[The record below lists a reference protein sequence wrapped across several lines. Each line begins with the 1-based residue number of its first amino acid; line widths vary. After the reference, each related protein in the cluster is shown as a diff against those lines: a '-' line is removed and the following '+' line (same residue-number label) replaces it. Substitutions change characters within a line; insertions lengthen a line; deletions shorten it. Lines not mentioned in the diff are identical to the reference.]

1 MITTKL
7 FNEIPGTMKIFIVL
21 AFLLLFTAA
30 GYAQTTVNLADQCN
44 CEVLSGTDVSAPGM
58 TTPSGADTGD
68 IYVNTNTGTIYFWDG
83 DSWEHTSTDSNTT
96 NTSVAVAG
104 SDLVI
109 TDSDGNTV
117 SVPLADIA
125 AVTDTNTTNAA
136 FGVIGTD
143 LVITDS
149 EGNTV
154 SVPVADIA
162 ALTDT
167 NTTNASLTEDGTNLT
182 LTDSDGNTVSILLAD
197 LAAVIDTNTTNALF
211 EVVGTDLVI
220 TDSDGNTVSVPLADV
235 AAVVDTDD
243 QSAAEVSYDNTTS
256 GLAGTNVQDALDEIN
271 AAAGNVSLTDNGDGT
286 YDFTDAAGNVTT
298 ISDTSLSTLV
308 DSGGGTYTYTD
319 EAGNVQQIFT
329 EAASNPYDNSGSGLA
344 ANNVQD
350 ALDEINAAAGN
361 VSLTDNGDGTYD
373 FTDAAGNVTTISDT
387 SLSTLVDNGDGSFTY
402 TSEDGTVTTFT
413 ETTSSLADNGDGT
426 FTYTDENGATTTFDA
441 KIATVADNLD
451 GTYTITDDF
460 GTSVTIDTNNT
471 VTTLVDNGDGSFTY
485 TSEDGT
491 VTTFT
496 ETTSTLVDNGG
507 GTYTYT
513 DENGNTQQIFTE
525 AASNPYDNSG
535 SGLAANNVQDAIDE
549 INTLAGTVALADNG
563 DGTYTFTDASG
574 ATTTISDTSIST
586 LVDNGDAT
594 FTYTD
599 ETGTP
604 VTINLISA
612 DANNDITAGSDGGL
626 YLNVAS
632 VTVAE
637 TITNL
642 SDNNDGT
649 FTYVNENGVS
659 QTVSKADV
667 TDNGDGTYTFT
678 NNDGSDVTI
687 NTNGIAISNTVAG
700 NRIATVTDA
709 GGSSTD
715 IDETVT
721 TLVDNANGSFT
732 YTSEDGTAT
741 TFTETDDQTAAEVS
755 YDNSTSGLTAGDT
768 QAAID
773 ELAAGSTDD
782 QNLTGASLTGN
793 TLQIDIEDGSSAS
806 VDLSALVDDADA
818 DPTNELQTISRT
830 GTDVT
835 LSDGGGTVSVAD
847 NDNDSSNETNT
858 AFAVNAGN
866 LEITD
871 AAGTLSVP
879 VSSLGSDDQNLTLA
893 GNSLS
898 IEDGN
903 SVDLSGYLDNTDDQ
917 NLTLAGNTLSIE
929 DGNSV
934 DLSGFVSTDD
944 QNISGSGLSGTDLT
958 IGIENGTNEVIDLSS
973 LVDDADADPTNE
985 YNTGAA
991 MNAGSLEVTD
1001 GGGTQ
1006 SANLIS
1012 ADANN
1017 DIVAGSDGALYL
1029 NVASVTISE
1038 TITNLSDNNDGTF
1051 TYVNENGV
1059 SQTVSKAD
1067 VTDNGDGT
1075 YTFTNNDG
1083 SDVTINT
1090 NGIAISNTVAGN
1102 RIATVTDAGGS
1113 STDIDETVTTLV
1125 DNANGSFTYTSEDG
1139 TATTFTETDD
1149 QTAAE
1154 VSYDNS
1160 TSGLTAGDTQAAIDE
1175 LAAGSTDDQNL
1186 TGASLTGNTLQIDI
1200 EDGSSASV
1208 DLSALVDDADADPTN
1223 ELQTISRTGTDV
1235 TLSDG
1240 GGTVSVADND
1250 NDSSNETNTAF
1261 AVNAG
1266 NLEITDAAG
1275 TLSVPVSSLGSDDQN
1290 ISGSGLSGTD
1300 LTIGIENGTNEV
1312 IDLSSLVDDA
1322 DADPNNEIQD
1332 MSLAGNTLSLTGDAT
1347 TVDLSGYLDNTD
1359 DQNLTLAGNTLSIED
1374 GNSVDLSGFVS
1385 TDDQNLTGASLTGNT
1400 LQIDI
1405 EDGSS
1410 ASVDLSALVDD
1421 ADADPTNELQTISR
1435 TGTDVTLSD
1444 GGGTVSVADNDN
1456 DSSNETNTAFAV
1468 NAGNLEITD
1477 AAGTLS
1483 VPVSSL
1489 GSDDQNLTLAGNTL
1503 SIEDGNSVD
1512 LSGYV
1517 STDDQN
1523 LTGASLTGNT
1533 LQIDIEDGSSA
1544 SVDLSA
1550 LVDDADADP
1559 TNEYNTGAAMNA
1571 GSLEVTDG
1579 GGTQSANLISADA
1592 NNDITAGSDGALYL
1606 NVASVT
1612 ISETITNL
1620 SDNNDGTFTYVNENG
1635 VSQTVSKADV
1645 ADNGDGTYT
1654 FTNND
1659 GSDVTINTNGVAIS
1673 NTLAGNRIATVTDA
1687 GGSSTDIDET
1697 VTTLVDN
1704 ANGSFTYT
1712 SEDGTATTFTE
1723 TDDQTAA
1730 EVSYDNSTSGLTAGD
1745 TQAAID
1751 ELAAGSTDDQN
1762 LTGASLTGNTLQID
1776 IEDGSSASV
1785 DLSALVDDADADP
1798 TNELQTISRTGTD
1811 VTLSDGGGTVSVADN
1826 DNDSSNET
1834 NTAFAVNAGNLEIT
1848 DAAGTL
1854 SVPVSSL
1861 GSDDQ
1866 NLTLAGN
1873 TLSIEDGNSV
1883 DLSGFVS
1890 TDDQNISGSGLSGTD
1905 LTIGIENGTNE
1916 VIDLSSLVDD
1926 ADADPTNELQTI
1938 SRTGTDVTLS
1948 DGGGTVSVA
1957 DNDNDSSN
1965 ETNTAFAVNAGNLE
1979 ITDAAGTL
1987 SVPVSSL
1994 GSDDQNISGSGLSG
2008 TDLTIGIENG
2018 TNEVID
2024 LSSLVDDADA
2034 DPNNEIQDMSL
2045 AGNTL
2050 SLTGDATTVDLSGYL
2065 DNTDDQNLTG
2075 ASLTGNTLQIDIE
2088 DGSSASVDLS
2098 ALVDDADADPNNEIQ
2113 DMSLAGNTLSLTGDA
2128 TTVDLSGYLDNT
2140 DDQNLT
2146 LAGNTLSIEDG
2157 NSVDLSGFVSTD
2169 DQNISGSGL
2178 SGTDL
2183 TIGIENGT
2191 NEVIDL
2197 SSLVDDA
2204 DADPTNELQTISR
2217 TGTDVTLSDGGGTV
2231 SVADNDNDSS
2241 NETNTAFAVN
2251 AGNLEITDAAGTL
2264 SVPVSSLGSDDQN
2277 ISGSGLS
2284 GTDLTIGIENGT
2296 NEVIDLSS
2304 LVDDADADPNNEI
2317 QDMSLAGNTLSLTG
2331 DATTVD
2337 LSGYLDNTDDQN
2349 LTLAGNTLSIED
2361 GNSVDLSGFVSTD
2374 DQNISGSG
2382 LSGTDLTI
2390 GIENGTNE
2398 VIDLSSLVDDADADP
2413 TNELQ
2418 TISRTGTD
2426 VTLSDGGGTVSV
2438 ADNDND
2444 SSNETNTAFAVNAGN
2459 LEITDAAGT
2468 LSVPVSSLGS
2478 DDQNLTLA
2486 ANSLSIEDGNSVDL
2500 SGYLD
2505 NTDDQNL
2512 TLAGNTLSIEDGN
2525 SVDLSGFVSTDDQNI
2540 SGSGLSGTDLTIGIE
2555 NGTNEVIDLSSLV
2568 DDADADPT
2576 NELQTISRTGTDVTL
2591 SDGGGTVSVADND
2604 NDSSN
2609 ETNTAFAVNAGNLEI
2624 TDAAGT
2630 LSVPVSSLGSDDQNI
2645 SGSGLSGTDLTIGIE
2660 NGTNE
2665 VIDLSSLVDDADA
2678 DPNNEIQDMSL
2689 AGNTLSL
2696 TGDATTVDLSGYLDN
2711 TDDQN
2716 LTLAGNTLSIEDGN
2730 SVDLSGYVSTDDQ
2743 NLTGASLTGNTLQI
2757 DIEDG
2762 SSASVDLSAL
2772 VDDADADPTNELQTI
2787 SRTGTDVTLSDGGGT
2802 VSVADNDND
2811 SSNETNTAFAV
2822 NAGNLEITDAAG
2834 TLSVPVSSLGSDD
2847 QNLTLAVNSL
2857 SIEDGNSVDLS
2868 GYLDNTDDQNL
2879 TGASLTGNTLQ
2890 IDIEDGSSA
2899 SVDLSALVDDADAD
2913 PNNEIQDMSLAGN
2926 TLSLTGD
2933 ATTVDLSGY
2942 LDNTDDQNLTLA
2954 GNTLSIEDGNSVD
2967 LSGFVSTDDQN
2978 ISGSG
2983 LSGTDL
2989 TIGIENGTNEVVDL
3003 SSLLDNTD
3011 DQYDDEVPL
3020 RTPIDVDEGG
3030 ESSPTNETTV
3040 QEVINA
3046 IAPITSKAARIF
3058 YPPSIAIDASAN
3070 GTGFTEDLYA
3080 QYVAQFGTPAVA
3092 SAGAPAALP
3101 TYAANE
3107 LYYYV
3112 TYADPTVFDNMSIDA
3127 NGVLTYDII
3136 GQPADYN
3143 ALINVVFV
3151 VK

>member
-1 MITTKL
+1 
-7 FNEIPGTMKIFIVL
+7 MKIFIVL

-1290 ISGSGLSGTD
+1290 
-1300 LTIGIENGTNEV
+1300 
-1312 IDLSSLVDDA
+1312 
-1322 DADPNNEIQD
+1322 
-1332 MSLAGNTLSLTGDAT
+1332 
-1347 TVDLSGYLDNTD
+1347 
-1359 DQNLTLAGNTLSIED
+1359 
-1374 GNSVDLSGFVS
+1374 
-1385 TDDQNLTGASLTGNT
+1385 
-1400 LQIDI
+1400 
-1405 EDGSS
+1405 
-1410 ASVDLSALVDD
+1410 
-1421 ADADPTNELQTISR
+1421 
-1435 TGTDVTLSD
+1435 
-1444 GGGTVSVADNDN
+1444 
-1456 DSSNETNTAFAV
+1456 
-1468 NAGNLEITD
+1468 
-1477 AAGTLS
+1477 
-1483 VPVSSL
+1483 
-1489 GSDDQNLTLAGNTL
+1489 
-1503 SIEDGNSVD
+1503 
-1512 LSGYV
+1512 
-1517 STDDQN
+1517 
-1523 LTGASLTGNT
+1523 
-1533 LQIDIEDGSSA
+1533 
-1544 SVDLSA
+1544 
-1550 LVDDADADP
+1550 
-1559 TNEYNTGAAMNA
+1559 
-1571 GSLEVTDG
+1571 
-1579 GGTQSANLISADA
+1579 
-1592 NNDITAGSDGALYL
+1592 
-1606 NVASVT
+1606 
-1612 ISETITNL
+1612 
-1620 SDNNDGTFTYVNENG
+1620 
-1635 VSQTVSKADV
+1635 
-1645 ADNGDGTYT
+1645 
-1654 FTNND
+1654 
-1659 GSDVTINTNGVAIS
+1659 
-1673 NTLAGNRIATVTDA
+1673 
-1687 GGSSTDIDET
+1687 
-1697 VTTLVDN
+1697 
-1704 ANGSFTYT
+1704 
-1712 SEDGTATTFTE
+1712 
-1723 TDDQTAA
+1723 
-1730 EVSYDNSTSGLTAGD
+1730 
-1745 TQAAID
+1745 
-1751 ELAAGSTDDQN
+1751 
-1762 LTGASLTGNTLQID
+1762 
-1776 IEDGSSASV
+1776 
-1785 DLSALVDDADADP
+1785 
-1798 TNELQTISRTGTD
+1798 
-1811 VTLSDGGGTVSVADN
+1811 
-1826 DNDSSNET
+1826 
-1834 NTAFAVNAGNLEIT
+1834 
-1848 DAAGTL
+1848 
-1854 SVPVSSL
+1854 
-1861 GSDDQ
+1861 
-1866 NLTLAGN
+1866 LTLAGN

-2665 VIDLSSLVDDADA
+2665 VVDLSSLLDNTDDQNLTLAA
-2678 DPNNEIQDMSL
+2678 NSL
-2689 AGNTLSL
+2689 SIEDGNS
-2696 TGDATTVDLSGYLDN
+2696 VDLSGYLDN

-2730 SVDLSGYVSTDDQ
+2730 SVDLSGFVSTDDQ
-2743 NLTGASLTGNTLQI
+2743 NISGSGLSGTDLTIG
-2757 DIEDG
+2757 IENG
-2762 SSASVDLSAL
+2762 TNEVIDLSSL

-2834 TLSVPVSSLGSDD
+2834 TLSVPVSSLGS
-2847 QNLTLAVNSL
+2847 
-2857 SIEDGNSVDLS
+2857 
-2868 GYLDNTDDQNL
+2868 
-2879 TGASLTGNTLQ
+2879 
-2890 IDIEDGSSA
+2890 
-2899 SVDLSALVDDADAD
+2899 
-2913 PNNEIQDMSLAGN
+2913 
-2926 TLSLTGD
+2926 
-2933 ATTVDLSGY
+2933 
-2942 LDNTDDQNLTLA
+2942 DDQNLTLA

>member
-7 FNEIPGTMKIFIVL
+7 FNEIPGTMKNFIVL

-496 ETTSTLVDNGG
+496 ETTSSLADNGDGTFTYTDENGATTTFDAKIATVADNLDGTYTITDDFGTSVTIDTNNTVTTLVDNGDGSFTYTSEDGTITTFTETTSTLVDNGG

-599 ETGTP
+599 ETGSP

-687 NTNGIAISNTVAG
+687 NTNGVAISNTLAG

-806 VDLSALVDDADA
+806 VDLSTLVDDADA

-879 VSSLGSDDQNLTLA
+879 VSSLGSDDQNISGSGLSGTDLTIGIENGTNEVVDLSSLLDNTDDQNLTLA
-893 GNSLS
+893 ANSLS

-1067 VTDNGDGT
+1067 VT
-1075 YTFTNNDG
+1075 
-1083 SDVTINT
+1083 
-1090 NGIAISNTVAGN
+1090 
-1102 RIATVTDAGGS
+1102 
-1113 STDIDETVTTLV
+1113 
-1125 DNANGSFTYTSEDG
+1125 
-1139 TATTFTETDD
+1139 
-1149 QTAAE
+1149 
-1154 VSYDNS
+1154 
-1160 TSGLTAGDTQAAIDE
+1160 
-1175 LAAGSTDDQNL
+1175 
-1186 TGASLTGNTLQIDI
+1186 
-1200 EDGSSASV
+1200 
-1208 DLSALVDDADADPTN
+1208 
-1223 ELQTISRTGTDV
+1223 
-1235 TLSDG
+1235 
-1240 GGTVSVADND
+1240 
-1250 NDSSNETNTAF
+1250 
-1261 AVNAG
+1261 
-1266 NLEITDAAG
+1266 
-1275 TLSVPVSSLGSDDQN
+1275 
-1290 ISGSGLSGTD
+1290 
-1300 LTIGIENGTNEV
+1300 
-1312 IDLSSLVDDA
+1312 
-1322 DADPNNEIQD
+1322 
-1332 MSLAGNTLSLTGDAT
+1332 
-1347 TVDLSGYLDNTD
+1347 
-1359 DQNLTLAGNTLSIED
+1359 
-1374 GNSVDLSGFVS
+1374 
-1385 TDDQNLTGASLTGNT
+1385 
-1400 LQIDI
+1400 
-1405 EDGSS
+1405 
-1410 ASVDLSALVDD
+1410 
-1421 ADADPTNELQTISR
+1421 
-1435 TGTDVTLSD
+1435 
-1444 GGGTVSVADNDN
+1444 
-1456 DSSNETNTAFAV
+1456 
-1468 NAGNLEITD
+1468 
-1477 AAGTLS
+1477 
-1483 VPVSSL
+1483 
-1489 GSDDQNLTLAGNTL
+1489 
-1503 SIEDGNSVD
+1503 
-1512 LSGYV
+1512 
-1517 STDDQN
+1517 
-1523 LTGASLTGNT
+1523 
-1533 LQIDIEDGSSA
+1533 
-1544 SVDLSA
+1544 
-1550 LVDDADADP
+1550 
-1559 TNEYNTGAAMNA
+1559 
-1571 GSLEVTDG
+1571 
-1579 GGTQSANLISADA
+1579 
-1592 NNDITAGSDGALYL
+1592 
-1606 NVASVT
+1606 
-1612 ISETITNL
+1612 
-1620 SDNNDGTFTYVNENG
+1620 
-1635 VSQTVSKADV
+1635 
-1645 ADNGDGTYT
+1645 DNGDGTYT

-1866 NLTLAGN
+1866 NLTLAANSLSIEDGNSVDLSGYLDNTDDQNLTLAGN

-1890 TDDQNISGSGLSGTD
+1890 TDDQNLTGASLTGNTLQIDIEDGSSAS
-1905 LTIGIENGTNE
+1905 
-1916 VIDLSSLVDD
+1916 VDLSSLVDD

-1965 ETNTAFAVNAGNLE
+1965 EINTAFAVNAGNLE

-1994 GSDDQNISGSGLSG
+1994 GSDDQNLTLAGNTLSIEDGNSVDLSGFVSTDDQNISGSGLSG
-2008 TDLTIGIENG
+2008 TNLTIGIENG

-2034 DPNNEIQDMSL
+2034 DPTNEYNTGAAMNAGSLEVTDGGGTQSANLISADANNDITAGSDGALYLNVASVTISETITNLSDNNDGTFTYVNENGVSQTVSKADVTDNGDGTYTFTNNDGSDVTINTNGVAISNTL
-2045 AGNTL
+2045 AGNRIATVTDAGGSSTDIDETVTTL
-2050 SLTGDATTVDLSGYL
+2050 VDNANGSFTYTSEDGTATTFTETDDQTAAEVSYDNSTSGLTAGDTQAAIDELAAGSTDDQNLTLAANSLSIEDGNSVDLSGYL

-2157 NSVDLSGFVSTD
+2157 NSVDLSGFVSTDDQNLTGASLTGNTLQIDIEDGSSASVDLSSLVDDADADPTNELQTISRTGTDVTLSDGGGTVSVADNDNDSSNETNTAFAVNAGNLEITDAAGTLSVPVSSLGSDDQNLTLAANSLSIEDGNSVDLSGYLDNTD

-2478 DDQNLTLA
+2478 DDQNISGSGLSGTDLTIGIENGTNEVVDLSSLLDNTDDQNLTLA

-2730 SVDLSGYVSTDDQ
+2730 SVDLSGFVSTDDQ

-2762 SSASVDLSAL
+2762 SSASVDLSSL

-2834 TLSVPVSSLGSDD
+2834 TLSVPVSSLGS
-2847 QNLTLAVNSL
+2847 
-2857 SIEDGNSVDLS
+2857 
-2868 GYLDNTDDQNL
+2868 
-2879 TGASLTGNTLQ
+2879 
-2890 IDIEDGSSA
+2890 
-2899 SVDLSALVDDADAD
+2899 
-2913 PNNEIQDMSLAGN
+2913 
-2926 TLSLTGD
+2926 
-2933 ATTVDLSGY
+2933 
-2942 LDNTDDQNLTLA
+2942 DDQNLTLA

>member
-1 MITTKL
+1 M
-7 FNEIPGTMKIFIVL
+7 
-21 AFLLLFTAA
+21 
-30 GYAQTTVNLADQCN
+30 
-44 CEVLSGTDVSAPGM
+44 
-58 TTPSGADTGD
+58 
-68 IYVNTNTGTIYFWDG
+68 
-83 DSWEHTSTDSNTT
+83 
-96 NTSVAVAG
+96 
-104 SDLVI
+104 
-109 TDSDGNTV
+109 
-117 SVPLADIA
+117 
-125 AVTDTNTTNAA
+125 
-136 FGVIGTD
+136 
-143 LVITDS
+143 
-149 EGNTV
+149 
-154 SVPVADIA
+154 
-162 ALTDT
+162 
-167 NTTNASLTEDGTNLT
+167 
-182 LTDSDGNTVSILLAD
+182 
-197 LAAVIDTNTTNALF
+197 
-211 EVVGTDLVI
+211 
-220 TDSDGNTVSVPLADV
+220 
-235 AAVVDTDD
+235 
-243 QSAAEVSYDNTTS
+243 
-256 GLAGTNVQDALDEIN
+256 
-271 AAAGNVSLTDNGDGT
+271 
-286 YDFTDAAGNVTT
+286 
-298 ISDTSLSTLV
+298 
-308 DSGGGTYTYTD
+308 
-319 EAGNVQQIFT
+319 
-329 EAASNPYDNSGSGLA
+329 
-344 ANNVQD
+344 
-350 ALDEINAAAGN
+350 
-361 VSLTDNGDGTYD
+361 
-373 FTDAAGNVTTISDT
+373 
-387 SLSTLVDNGDGSFTY
+387 
-402 TSEDGTVTTFT
+402 
-413 ETTSSLADNGDGT
+413 
-426 FTYTDENGATTTFDA
+426 
-441 KIATVADNLD
+441 
-451 GTYTITDDF
+451 
-460 GTSVTIDTNNT
+460 TIDTNNT

-491 VTTFT
+491 ITTFT

-599 ETGTP
+599 ETGSP

-687 NTNGIAISNTVAG
+687 NTNGVAISNTLAG

-806 VDLSALVDDADA
+806 VDLSTLVDDADA

-879 VSSLGSDDQNLTLA
+879 VSSLGSDDQNISGSGLSGTDLTIGIENGTNEVVDLSSLLDNTDDQNLTLA

-1090 NGIAISNTVAGN
+1090 NG
-1102 RIATVTDAGGS
+1102 
-1113 STDIDETVTTLV
+1113 
-1125 DNANGSFTYTSEDG
+1125 
-1139 TATTFTETDD
+1139 
-1149 QTAAE
+1149 
-1154 VSYDNS
+1154 
-1160 TSGLTAGDTQAAIDE
+1160 
-1175 LAAGSTDDQNL
+1175 
-1186 TGASLTGNTLQIDI
+1186 
-1200 EDGSSASV
+1200 
-1208 DLSALVDDADADPTN
+1208 
-1223 ELQTISRTGTDV
+1223 
-1235 TLSDG
+1235 
-1240 GGTVSVADND
+1240 
-1250 NDSSNETNTAF
+1250 
-1261 AVNAG
+1261 
-1266 NLEITDAAG
+1266 
-1275 TLSVPVSSLGSDDQN
+1275 
-1290 ISGSGLSGTD
+1290 
-1300 LTIGIENGTNEV
+1300 
-1312 IDLSSLVDDA
+1312 
-1322 DADPNNEIQD
+1322 
-1332 MSLAGNTLSLTGDAT
+1332 
-1347 TVDLSGYLDNTD
+1347 
-1359 DQNLTLAGNTLSIED
+1359 
-1374 GNSVDLSGFVS
+1374 
-1385 TDDQNLTGASLTGNT
+1385 
-1400 LQIDI
+1400 
-1405 EDGSS
+1405 
-1410 ASVDLSALVDD
+1410 
-1421 ADADPTNELQTISR
+1421 
-1435 TGTDVTLSD
+1435 
-1444 GGGTVSVADNDN
+1444 
-1456 DSSNETNTAFAV
+1456 
-1468 NAGNLEITD
+1468 
-1477 AAGTLS
+1477 
-1483 VPVSSL
+1483 
-1489 GSDDQNLTLAGNTL
+1489 
-1503 SIEDGNSVD
+1503 
-1512 LSGYV
+1512 
-1517 STDDQN
+1517 
-1523 LTGASLTGNT
+1523 
-1533 LQIDIEDGSSA
+1533 
-1544 SVDLSA
+1544 
-1550 LVDDADADP
+1550 
-1559 TNEYNTGAAMNA
+1559 
-1571 GSLEVTDG
+1571 
-1579 GGTQSANLISADA
+1579 
-1592 NNDITAGSDGALYL
+1592 
-1606 NVASVT
+1606 
-1612 ISETITNL
+1612 
-1620 SDNNDGTFTYVNENG
+1620 
-1635 VSQTVSKADV
+1635 
-1645 ADNGDGTYT
+1645 
-1654 FTNND
+1654 
-1659 GSDVTINTNGVAIS
+1659 VAIT

-1866 NLTLAGN
+1866 NLTLAANSLSIEDGNSVDLSGYLDNTDDQNLTLAGN

-1890 TDDQNISGSGLSGTD
+1890 TDDQNLTGASLTGNTLQIDIEDGSSASVDLSSLVDDADADPTNELQTISRTGTDVTLSDGGGTVSVADNDNDSSNEINTAFAVNAGNLEITDAAGTLSVPVSSLGSDDQNLTLAGNTLSIEDGNSVDLSGFVSTDDQNISGSGLSGTNLTIGIENGTNEVIDLSSLVDDADADPTNEYNTGAAMNAGSLEVTDGGGTQSANLISADANNDITAGSDGALYLNVASVTISETITNLSDNNDGTFTYVNENGVSQTVSKADVTDNGDGTYTFTNNDGSDVTINTNGVAISNTLAGNRIATVTDAGGSSTDIDETVTTLVDNANGSFTYTSEDGTATTFTETDDQTAAEVSYDNSTSGLTAGDTQAAIDELAAGSTDDQNLTLAANSLSIEDGNSVDLSGYLDNTDDQNLTGASLTGNTLQIDIEDGSSASVDLSALVDDADADPNNEIQDMSLAGNTLSLTGDATTVDLSGYLDNTDDQNLTLAGNTLSIEDGNSVDLSGFVSTDDQNLTGASLTGNTLQIDIEDGSSASVDLSSLVDDADADPTNELQTISRTGTDVTLSDGGGTVSVADNDNDSSNETNTAFAVNAGNLEITDAAGTLSVPVSSLGSDDQNLTLAANSLSIEDGNSVDLSGYLDNTDDQNISGSGLSGTD

-2024 LSSLVDDADA
+2024 LSS
-2034 DPNNEIQDMSL
+2034 
-2045 AGNTL
+2045 
-2050 SLTGDATTVDLSGYL
+2050 
-2065 DNTDDQNLTG
+2065 
-2075 ASLTGNTLQIDIE
+2075 
-2088 DGSSASVDLS
+2088 
-2098 ALVDDADADPNNEIQ
+2098 LVDDADADPNNEIQ

-2296 NEVIDLSS
+2296 NEVVDLSS
-2304 LVDDADADPNNEI
+2304 LLDNTDDQNLTLAAN
-2317 QDMSLAGNTLSLTG
+2317 SLSIEDGNS
-2331 DATTVD
+2331 VD

-2730 SVDLSGYVSTDDQ
+2730 SVDLSGFVSTDDQ

-2762 SSASVDLSAL
+2762 SSASVDLSSL

-2834 TLSVPVSSLGSDD
+2834 TLSVPVSSLGS
-2847 QNLTLAVNSL
+2847 
-2857 SIEDGNSVDLS
+2857 
-2868 GYLDNTDDQNL
+2868 
-2879 TGASLTGNTLQ
+2879 
-2890 IDIEDGSSA
+2890 
-2899 SVDLSALVDDADAD
+2899 
-2913 PNNEIQDMSLAGN
+2913 
-2926 TLSLTGD
+2926 
-2933 ATTVDLSGY
+2933 
-2942 LDNTDDQNLTLA
+2942 DDQNLTLA

>member
-1290 ISGSGLSGTD
+1290 
-1300 LTIGIENGTNEV
+1300 
-1312 IDLSSLVDDA
+1312 
-1322 DADPNNEIQD
+1322 
-1332 MSLAGNTLSLTGDAT
+1332 
-1347 TVDLSGYLDNTD
+1347 
-1359 DQNLTLAGNTLSIED
+1359 
-1374 GNSVDLSGFVS
+1374 
-1385 TDDQNLTGASLTGNT
+1385 
-1400 LQIDI
+1400 
-1405 EDGSS
+1405 
-1410 ASVDLSALVDD
+1410 
-1421 ADADPTNELQTISR
+1421 
-1435 TGTDVTLSD
+1435 
-1444 GGGTVSVADNDN
+1444 
-1456 DSSNETNTAFAV
+1456 
-1468 NAGNLEITD
+1468 
-1477 AAGTLS
+1477 
-1483 VPVSSL
+1483 
-1489 GSDDQNLTLAGNTL
+1489 
-1503 SIEDGNSVD
+1503 
-1512 LSGYV
+1512 
-1517 STDDQN
+1517 
-1523 LTGASLTGNT
+1523 
-1533 LQIDIEDGSSA
+1533 
-1544 SVDLSA
+1544 
-1550 LVDDADADP
+1550 
-1559 TNEYNTGAAMNA
+1559 
-1571 GSLEVTDG
+1571 
-1579 GGTQSANLISADA
+1579 
-1592 NNDITAGSDGALYL
+1592 
-1606 NVASVT
+1606 
-1612 ISETITNL
+1612 
-1620 SDNNDGTFTYVNENG
+1620 
-1635 VSQTVSKADV
+1635 
-1645 ADNGDGTYT
+1645 
-1654 FTNND
+1654 
-1659 GSDVTINTNGVAIS
+1659 
-1673 NTLAGNRIATVTDA
+1673 
-1687 GGSSTDIDET
+1687 
-1697 VTTLVDN
+1697 
-1704 ANGSFTYT
+1704 
-1712 SEDGTATTFTE
+1712 
-1723 TDDQTAA
+1723 
-1730 EVSYDNSTSGLTAGD
+1730 
-1745 TQAAID
+1745 
-1751 ELAAGSTDDQN
+1751 
-1762 LTGASLTGNTLQID
+1762 
-1776 IEDGSSASV
+1776 
-1785 DLSALVDDADADP
+1785 
-1798 TNELQTISRTGTD
+1798 
-1811 VTLSDGGGTVSVADN
+1811 
-1826 DNDSSNET
+1826 
-1834 NTAFAVNAGNLEIT
+1834 
-1848 DAAGTL
+1848 
-1854 SVPVSSL
+1854 
-1861 GSDDQ
+1861 
-1866 NLTLAGN
+1866 LTLAGN

-2665 VIDLSSLVDDADA
+2665 VVDLSSLLDNTDDQNLTLAA
-2678 DPNNEIQDMSL
+2678 NSL
-2689 AGNTLSL
+2689 SIEDGNS
-2696 TGDATTVDLSGYLDN
+2696 VDLSGYLDN

-2730 SVDLSGYVSTDDQ
+2730 SVDLSGFVSTDDQ
-2743 NLTGASLTGNTLQI
+2743 NISGSGLSGTDLTIG
-2757 DIEDG
+2757 IENG
-2762 SSASVDLSAL
+2762 TNEVIDLSSL

-2834 TLSVPVSSLGSDD
+2834 TLSVPVSSLGS
-2847 QNLTLAVNSL
+2847 
-2857 SIEDGNSVDLS
+2857 
-2868 GYLDNTDDQNL
+2868 
-2879 TGASLTGNTLQ
+2879 
-2890 IDIEDGSSA
+2890 
-2899 SVDLSALVDDADAD
+2899 
-2913 PNNEIQDMSLAGN
+2913 
-2926 TLSLTGD
+2926 
-2933 ATTVDLSGY
+2933 
-2942 LDNTDDQNLTLA
+2942 DDQNLTLA